1 MFQLSVVNI
10 LSRFNTKSVEKSEV
24 SRFDIEST
32 EESRSSNYN
41 WKTLTKAGLVFVTT
55 TGAFLTLKTAGS
67 FNLIA
72 SWWKNSSS
80 KTNLGESSALAN
92 FNNPSTQTYIAPTNK
107 EQPLTHQYAKRE
119 PAVNEALIKIGPE
132 FQVNT
137 YTTDS
142 QWSPSMAG
150 LSDGKFV
157 VTWGDLA
164 QDGSLTGIY
173 GQMFNANGIKY
184 GSEFQV
190 NTYTINYQS
199 APMIEGLSD
208 SKFVVTWSSNGQD
221 GDGWG
226 VYVQMFYA
234 NGTKYSSE
242 FRVNTY
248 VVSHQSFP
256 PSTRLNDGK
265 FVVTWHSNGQDGSD
279 CGVYG
284 QIFNAN
290 GTKFLSEFQVSTY
303 TAFDQSYATVTVL
316 NDGKFVVT
324 WMSYGQDGDDY
335 GIYYQMFNANGTKF
349 LSESQVNMYTTYS
362 QEYPSIT
369 SLSNGKFIIT
379 WSSFGQDK
387 SYYGVYG
394 QIFNTDGNRNSNEF
408 QINTYTVG
416 DQKSPSVAS
425 LNDSK
430 FVVTWRSN
438 GQDGSGDG
446 IYGQMFSSNGSK
458 YGSEFQVN
466 TYTTSNSHFDQF

>member
-284 QIFNAN
+284 Q
-290 GTKFLSEFQVSTY
+290 
-303 TAFDQSYATVTVL
+303 
-316 NDGKFVVT
+316 
-324 WMSYGQDGDDY
+324 
-335 GIYYQMFNANGTKF
+335 MFNANGTKF